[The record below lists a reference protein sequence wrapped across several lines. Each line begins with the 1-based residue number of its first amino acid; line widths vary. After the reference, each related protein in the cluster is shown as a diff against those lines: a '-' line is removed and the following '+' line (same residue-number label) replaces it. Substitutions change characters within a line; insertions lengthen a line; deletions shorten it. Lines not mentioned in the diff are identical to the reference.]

1 MRAIFSLFLGFSI
14 VSPSVAENHIS
25 TADVLPIEWNF
36 EASSAPAMTGPMCVA
51 KPRPLSCG
59 ADCWRV
65 LLNENSEP
73 STNEQE
79 FAVLLPAVPFVLPA
93 LGRSEAADALDR
105 TALTEASFRK
115 LLERLAHNQD

>member
-1 MRAIFSLFLGFSI
+1 MQFLVSFLDFPSFRHRSLKIIYRL
-14 VSPSVAENHIS
+14 
-25 TADVLPIEWNF
+25 
-36 EASSAPAMTGPMCVA
+36 PMCVA

-79 FAVLLPAVPFVLPA
+79 LAVLLPAVPFVFPA